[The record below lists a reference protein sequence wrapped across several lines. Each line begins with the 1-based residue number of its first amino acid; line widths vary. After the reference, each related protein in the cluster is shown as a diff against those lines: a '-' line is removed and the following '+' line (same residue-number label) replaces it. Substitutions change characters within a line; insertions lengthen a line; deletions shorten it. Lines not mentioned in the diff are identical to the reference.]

1 MRTYITRLAT
11 LALGAAVVVGLLAA
25 SHQDVTQVRLE
36 RSLQQTFTNL
46 YVQQG
51 QILGTPTSAAQIDAK
66 ANCDKGGKAVK
77 DVGAGPNWI
86 CMMDFTDL
94 TGKPQTGK
102 FEVAAKANYCYVA
115 GGPSKLVGPIT
126 INDSQGRPVLNP
138 VFEWDAC
145 YDPAS

>member
-1 MRTYITRLAT
+1 MHPLITRLGT
-11 LALGAAVVVGLLAA
+11 LAVGAAVVIGLLAA
-25 SHQDVTQVRLE
+25 GTQDVTKVRLE
-36 RSLQQTFTNL
+36 RSLQQTFSNL

-51 QILGTPTSAAQIDAK
+51 QILGTPTTVARIAAK
-66 ANCDKGGKAVK
+66 ASCDKGGDAVK

-94 TGKPQTGK
+94 SGKSQTGK

-115 GGPSKLVGPIT
+115 GGPSKLVGLIT
-126 INDSQGRPVLNP
+126 INDRQGRPVLNP

-145 YDPAS
+145 YDPEG